1 MHEATS
7 AILRLRI
14 AINCTLVLGVGFVV
28 TTPLNAQRVLQSA
41 SFTKP
46 SSAEMR
52 SVGSLVPVSA
62 ELQISRAR
70 LAASGLALGAAGAAM
85 GLAAGY
91 LLARTD
97 EAMIIGAAVG
107 ESILLPYGIHRANER
122 QGRLEA
128 SIVASS
134 IVGGIGLAWVL
145 SRYTDTAI
153 VAAALVVPAVQ
164 LPLAI
169 GIERASGR

>member
-1 MHEATS
+1 ML
-7 AILRLRI
+7 IVKR
-14 AINCTLVLGVGFVV
+14 CTLLLAVSSVI
-28 TTPLNAQRVLQSA
+28 TMPLNAQRVLQSA
-41 SFTKP
+41 SFANP
-46 SSAEMR
+46 SSAAVR
-52 SVGSLVPVSA
+52 FVGSLVPLRA
-62 ELQISRAR
+62 ELPISRGR
-70 LAASGLALGAAGAAM
+70 LAASGLAFGAAGAAM
-85 GLAAGY
+85 GVAAGY

-97 EAMIIGAAVG
+97 EAMIIGATVG

-128 SIVASS
+128 SVVASS

-145 SRYTDTAI
+145 SRYTDAAI

-169 GIERASGR
+169 GLERASGR